1 MARAWLKDSWHQQDR
16 RQRDGPRE
24 KVPLH
29 ECWPSLHD
37 ACSLVRDLWAST
49 GYRKLVFFFFLIP
62 VLARRIKVLGPA
74 SNTLSHPEQILGL
87 SFFIC
92 KENDADSKNGG
103 DNNEDDDP
111 CLLISIPVW

>member
-1 MARAWLKDSWHQQDR
+1 MDLER
-16 RQRDGPRE
+16 RCLCTSAGPVSVTPAPSSE
-24 KVPLH
+24 TSGLPLVTG
-29 ECWPSLHD
+29 SL
-37 ACSLVRDLWAST
+37 
-49 GYRKLVFFFFLIP
+49 FFFFLIP

-74 SNTLSHPEQILGL
+74 SNPLSHPEQILGL